1 MITKAMIMAAGVGSR
16 LEPLTLTVPK
26 PLVKI
31 ANVPVMDI
39 LLCNLKKY
47 GISGVIAN
55 TYYLAE
61 QIIERYSNKK
71 TIDID
76 FSYIK
81 EENLSGTAGG
91 LKQCQHFFEEDES
104 FLVVSADGLFDID
117 LKKVFESH
125 KKSGA
130 IATIVAKNIDKKEV
144 SKFGVIVCDDE
155 NYVKEFQE
163 KPALEDAKSTLI
175 NTGIYVFDYRIF
187 DYIPE
192 NQFFDFAKNVFPAL
206 MGDNEK
212 INVYQTDEYWCDMGS
227 IEQYKQTHHD
237 IFNGF
242 LNFENL
248 KFENNLICGQNSKI
262 NSSVKLSGN
271 NVIGNNC
278 IIEKNVVLENSIIY
292 DNVKIGAN
300 TVIKNSIIAEN
311 SSVLGKFNDKIIEAN
326 TILEKILE
334 VV

>member
-1 MITKAMIMAAGVGSR
+1 MITKAMVMAAGVGSR
-16 LEPLTLTVPK
+16 LEPLTLTTPK
-26 PLVKI
+26 PLIKI

-47 GISGVIAN
+47 GISSVIAN

-61 QIIERYSNKK
+61 QIIERYSERKI
-71 TIDID
+71 IDID

-91 LKQCQHFFEEDES
+91 LKQCQYFFNKDES

-125 KKSGA
+125 KKSAA
-130 IATIVAKNIDKKEV
+130 IATIVAKNVDKKEV

-206 MGDNEK
+206 MGDNQK
-212 INVYQTDEYWCDMGS
+212 INVYETEEYWCDIGS
-227 IEQYKQTHHD
+227 IEQYKQTHVD
-237 IFNGF
+237 IFAKKVNID
-242 LNFENL
+242 NIIAENIIRGETSEID
-248 KFENNLICGQNSKI
+248 K
-262 NSSVKLSGN
+262 SVSLVGYNTVGS
-271 NVIGNNC
+271 NC
-278 IIEKNVVLENSIIY
+278 VIEKNVILENSIIY
-292 DNVKIGAN
+292 DNVQIKANSVVKN
-300 TVIKNSIIAEN
+300 TVVAEN
-311 SSVLGKFNDKIIEAN
+311 VRLSGIFTDEIIEAN
-326 TILEKILE
+326 TVDEKILE